1 MLDFQVVC
9 CVDSNSGEVFPF
21 KSILKEW
28 HENTMML
35 TANRARNLD
44 QNRVQNRDP
53 SLVLSRAVAHIPVGL
68 FSAGAASYFVSSSMN
83 LEPPHTD

>member
-21 KSILKEW
+21 KSILTGW
-28 HENTMML
+28 HENTMTL

-44 QNRVQNRDP
+44 QNRVLNLDP
-53 SLVLSRAVAHIPVGL
+53 SLVLSRAVAHIQVGL
-68 FSAGAASYFVSSSMN
+68 FSAGVVCFVSSSMN
-83 LEPPHTD
+83 LEPLHTD